1 MTVTGTPQP
10 ARSRADLR
18 SLARGGTLNMVG
30 AAVTAAAQF
39 LAVAVVTRGFSPREA
54 GIFFAATT
62 VFLVGL
68 ALSRLGTDI
77 GLVYHIARARAL
89 EATGRA
95 TAFVRTAV
103 PPVLAAATLTG
114 AALWAFAPQ
123 VARWSVDG
131 DPGHFVGYLRVLAIF
146 LPIAAMSD
154 TALAATRGF
163 RQMRPTVLV
172 ENIGRQTLQLTA
184 LVAVSLAG
192 SGALL
197 GLAWAG
203 PYACTAVA
211 ASLWLR
217 AMVRRHTADA
227 PPAPRAGAA
236 REFWGY
242 TWPRAVAALAQLILL
257 RFDIV
262 LVAALLGPV
271 EAAVY
276 TAATRY
282 ILVGQVGNQALGQA
296 VAPQL
301 SEVLARG
308 DRRAAAD
315 LYQTATAW
323 LVLITWPLYLMLASF
338 APFVL
343 RLFGDGYQNG
353 ADVVL
358 VLSLTML
365 LATICG
371 QVDTVLIMAG
381 KTTWNLVNIVTA
393 MGVNILADLILIPRI
408 GIIGAAAGW
417 AIALVVKNLVPLAQ
431 IAVTLGLHPFGRG
444 TLTAAALAALS
455 FGALPLAVRLTAGD
469 GFAAVLAAGTAG
481 LAVYAT
487 GCWRWR
493 ETLKLRELRRARR
506 RAHRPEPAS

>member
-1 MTVTGTPQP
+1 MTVTGKQQP
-10 ARSRADLR
+10 ARGRADLR

-39 LAVAVVTRGFSPREA
+39 LAVAAVTRGFSPREA

-68 ALSRLGTDI
+68 ALARLGTDI

-89 EATGRA
+89 DATGRA
-95 TAFVRTAV
+95 AAFVRTAV
-103 PPVLAAATLTG
+103 PPVLVAATLTG
-114 AALWAFAPQ
+114 AVLWAFAPRL
-123 VARWSVDG
+123 AAWSVDG

-163 RQMRPTVLV
+163 REMRPTVLV
-172 ENIGRQTLQLTA
+172 ESIGRQTIQLTA
-184 LVAVSLAG
+184 LVTVSLAG

-203 PYACTAVA
+203 PYAFTAVA
-211 ASLWLR
+211 AALWLR
-217 AMVRRHTADA
+217 AMLRRHTAGA
-227 PPAPRAGAA
+227 PPSASAGTG

-282 ILVGQVGNQALGQA
+282 ILVGQIGNQALGQA

-338 APFVL
+338 APFAL
-343 RLFGDGYQNG
+343 RLFGEGYETG

-365 LATICG
+365 FATICG

-381 KTTWNLVNIVTA
+381 RTTWNLANIVTA
-393 MGVNILADLILIPRI
+393 MTVNIVADLILIPRI
-408 GIIGAAAGW
+408 GIVGAAAGW
-417 AIALVVKNLVPLAQ
+417 AIALVVKNVVPLAQ
-431 IAVTLGLHPFGRG
+431 IAFALRLHPFGRG

-455 FGALPLAVRLTAGD
+455 FGLLPLAVRLTAGD
-469 GFAAVLAAGTAG
+469 GFAAVLAAGAAG
-481 LAVYAT
+481 LALYAA
-487 GCWRWR
+487 GCRWR
-493 ETLKLRELRRARR
+493 RDALRLRELRRARR
-506 RAHRPEPAS
+506 GGNRPEPAS